1 MYLSFIVSV
10 VKMSKQRLRPSLF
23 PEYAPYLNFVGP
35 GEEYEEGE
43 DIAQE
48 FTVARGT
55 GPVIMRCLNKFG
67 FKVIE
72 VNLFYWSNLTK
83 QILFAVD
90 IKRPEWCQRSCLGP
104 ASHDQ

>member
-1 MYLSFIVSV
+1 MSV
-10 VKMSKQRLRPSLF
+10 VKYTWKMSKQRLRPSLF
-23 PEYAPYLNFVGP
+23 PGSSPYLNFVGP

-67 FKVIE
+67 FNIIE
-72 VNLFYWSNLTK
+72 VNIFYSSNLT
-83 QILFAVD
+83 
-90 IKRPEWCQRSCLGP
+90 R
-104 ASHDQ
+104 

>member
-1 MYLSFIVSV
+1 MSV
-10 VKMSKQRLRPSLF
+10 VKYTWKMSKQRLRHSLF
-23 PEYAPYLNFVGP
+23 PGYASYLNFVGP

-55 GPVIMRCLNKFG
+55 RPVIMRCLNKFG

-72 VNLFYWSNLTK
+72 VNIFYRSNLSK
-83 QILFAVD
+83 QRLFSVD
-90 IKRPEWCQRSCLGP
+90 IKKPEWCPRSCSGP
-104 ASHDQ
+104 AYHDQ